1 MGDLGLF
8 GMTVSPEYGGHSL
21 DYLSYIIAVEE
32 IARVNG

>member
-1 MGDLGLF
+1 
-8 GMTVSPEYGGHSL
+8 MTVSPAYGGHSL